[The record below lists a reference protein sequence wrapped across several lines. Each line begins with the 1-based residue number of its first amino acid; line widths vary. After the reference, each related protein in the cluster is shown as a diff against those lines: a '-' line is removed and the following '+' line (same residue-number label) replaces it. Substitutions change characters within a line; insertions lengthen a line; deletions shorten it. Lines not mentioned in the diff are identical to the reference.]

1 MSSVETATTVAQ
13 LREKV
18 AQWRREGARVALTP
32 TMGALHDGHLSL
44 VRLAQQH
51 ADRVIVS
58 IFVNPKQFGP
68 NEDFSRYPRTL
79 PEDLALLETVGADLA
94 WTPDVAAM
102 YPDGFATS
110 IGVGGPALAG
120 LDDAHR
126 PGHFDGVATVV
137 AKLLLQTGADVA
149 VFGEKDYQQ
158 LQVINQLARDLNIPV
173 EIIGAPTRREADG
186 LALSSRNRYLSPE
199 DRAVAPAIARV
210 LSVCAER
217 LRTGAT
223 AAPVMA
229 DGVKT
234 LESEGFKVDYLVA
247 RHAVTL
253 AEVNS
258 IADGPLRLLVAARLG
273 ATRLI
278 DNIGV

>member
-13 LREKV
+13 LRQKV
-18 AQWRREGARVALTP
+18 AHWRRAGERVALVP

-44 VRLAQQH
+44 VRLARQH

-68 NEDFSRYPRTL
+68 NEDFDRYPRTL
-79 PEDLALLETVGADLA
+79 PQDLALLESVSADLA
-94 WTPDVAAM
+94 WTPDVTAM
-102 YPDGFATS
+102 YPDGFAAS
-110 IGVGGPALAG
+110 ISIGGPALAG

-137 AKLLLQTGADVA
+137 AKLLLQAGADVA

-158 LQVINQLARDLNIPV
+158 LQVINQLVRDLNIPV
-173 EIIGAPTRREADG
+173 EIIGAPTQRETDG
-186 LALSSRNRYLSPE
+186 LALSSRNRYLSEE

-217 LRTGAT
+217 LGTGA
-223 AAPVMA
+223 AVAPVLA
-229 DGVKT
+229 DAIKT

-253 AEVNS
+253 APVDS
-258 IADGPLRLLVAARLG
+258 IADGPVRLLIAARLG

-278 DNIGV
+278 DNLGV

>member
-137 AKLLLQTGADVA
+137 AKLLLQTGADAA

>member
-51 ADRVIVS
+51 ADKVIVS

-102 YPDGFATS
+102 YPEGFATS
-110 IGVGGPALAG
+110 IGIGGPALAG

-158 LQVINQLARDLNIPV
+158 LQVINQLVRDLNIPV

-199 DRAVAPAIARV
+199 DRALAPAIARV

-217 LRTGAT
+217 LRTGAA
-223 AAPVMA
+223 AAPIMA

-253 AEVNS
+253 ATVNS
-258 IADGPLRLLVAARLG
+258 ITDGPLRLLVAARLG

>member
-1 MSSVETATTVAQ
+1 MSSVETATTVGQ

-18 AQWRREGARVALTP
+18 AQWRRDGARIALTP

-51 ADRVIVS
+51 ADKVIVS

-110 IGVGGPALAG
+110 ISIGGPAQAG

-217 LRTGAT
+217 LRTGAAT
-223 AAPVMA
+223 APVMA

-234 LESEGFKVDYLVA
+234 LASEGFKVDYLVA

-273 ATRLI
+273 TTRLI

>member
-51 ADRVIVS
+51 ADKVIVS

-79 PEDLALLETVGADLA
+79 PEDLALLATVGADLA

-102 YPDGFATS
+102 YPEGFATS
-110 IGVGGPALAG
+110 IGIGGPALAG

-158 LQVINQLARDLNIPV
+158 LQVINQLVRDLNIPV

-199 DRAVAPAIARV
+199 DRALAPAIARV

-217 LRTGAT
+217 LRTGAA
-223 AAPVMA
+223 AAPIMA

-253 AEVNS
+253 AAVNS

>member
-110 IGVGGPALAG
+110 ISVGGPALAG

-137 AKLLLQTGADVA
+137 AKLLLQTGADAA

>member
-13 LREKV
+13 LRARV
-18 AQWRREGARVALTP
+18 AHWRREGARIALTP
-32 TMGALHDGHLSL
+32 TMGALHEGHLSL
-44 VRLAQQH
+44 VELARQH

-58 IFVNPKQFGP
+58 IFVNPAQFGP
-68 NEDFSRYPRTL
+68 NEDFERYPRTL
-79 PEDLALLETVGADLA
+79 AQDLALLETVNADLA

-102 YPDGFATS
+102 YPAGFATS
-110 IGVGGPALAG
+110 IGVSGPARAG

-158 LQVINQLARDLNIPV
+158 LQVINQVVRDLDIPV
-173 EIIGAPTRREADG
+173 QIIGAPTRRETDG
-186 LALSSRNRYLSPE
+186 LALSSRNRYLSAE
-199 DRAVAPAIARV
+199 DRALAPAIARV

-217 LRTGAT
+217 LRTGAS
-223 AAPVMA
+223 AASVTA
-229 DGVKT
+229 DGART
-234 LESEGFKVDYLVA
+234 LEAEGFRVDYLVA
-247 RHAVTL
+247 RHASTL
-253 AEVNS
+253 AGVES
-258 IADGPLRLLVAARLG
+258 IADGPLRLLAAARLG

-278 DNIGV
+278 DNIAV

>member
-137 AKLLLQTGADVA
+137 AKLLLQTGADAA

-258 IADGPLRLLVAARLG
+258 IVDGPLRLLVAARLG